1 MYIGICLIIK
11 SPSICNFLDIDE
23 CEGDHSCHLSATCTN
38 TVGLHECQCQCQPVY
53 TRNGQSCTGSC
64 SLSFKV
70 RKFLPELVEKS
81 YFKSYFSAGTVD
93 DLFYTVFNH
102 VTKPVR
108 SRFETQNS
116 DAFCLFLLPLDGRY
130 INDRQQS
137 GTKSQ
142 VWLWILELKE
152 GVKFHN
158 RVKQKNEDEKK
169 N

>member
-1 MYIGICLIIK
+1 MYMDICLIIK

-23 CEGDHSCHLSATCTN
+23 CEGNHSCHLSATCTN
-38 TVGLHECQCQCQPVY
+38 TVRSHECQCQPVY
-53 TRNGQSCTGSC
+53 TGNGQSCTGSC

-70 RKFLPELVEKS
+70 RKFSPELVE
-81 YFKSYFSAGTVD
+81 KSYFSAGTVD
-93 DLFYTVFNH
+93 DFFYTVFNH
-102 VTKPVR
+102 VIKPVR
-108 SRFETQNS
+108 SLFETQNS

-130 INDRQQS
+130 IDDRQQS

-158 RVKQKNEDEKK
+158 CVKQQNEDEKK